1 MTRIITYIIL
11 VILVLWLFDTIT
23 KAIKGYF
30 KFQAD
35 KAADQMK
42 QPQKITRKRKVARIL
57 AIFLMILGATG
68 FFSSLFFYFTG
79 NPLIPFKKSIIVSV
93 VIFLLSYIWYSDR
106 LQPGK

>member
-11 VILVLWLFDTIT
+11 VILALWLFDTIA
-23 KAIKGYF
+23 KSIKGYF

-35 KAADQMK
+35 KATEQMTK
-42 QPQKITRKRKVARIL
+42 PQKISKKRKVARIV
-57 AIFLMILGATG
+57 AILLMFLGASG

-79 NPLIPFKKSIIVSV
+79 NPFIPFKKGIVVSV
-93 VIFLLSYIWYSDR
+93 VIFFLSYIWYSDR